1 MACPIPTSHMTG
13 PSYDPGKY
21 FGFAPITVGN
31 SGLCVPSCLFTSL
44 NLPSDWETHLRLL
57 AHYDEVFVCVCLC
70 CVCVCVWRVGGGEGC
85 VCVKI
90 SLRKKRGCC
99 KMFGVI

>member
-70 CVCVCVWRVGGGEGC
+70 VCVESGGSKLVLER
-85 VCVKI
+85 
-90 SLRKKRGCC
+90 SA
-99 KMFGVI
+99 GVAKCLV

>member
-57 AHYDEVFVCVCLC
+57 VHYDEVFVCVCP
-70 CVCVCVWRVGGGEGC
+70 CVCVEGGAAKLVLER
-85 VCVKI
+85 
-90 SLRKKRGCC
+90 SA
-99 KMFGVI
+99 GVAKCLV